1 VKRVDRRFLST
12 ALVLVMLIVSGLAY
26 TPRPLPE
33 LSPGDCPAMQHSQ
46 GVTIGA
52 LPYVGQDAIRTL
64 FDTKDL
70 YKTGVVPILLVIHNE
85 NPFAV
90 SMGARGAA
98 VIDSLGQRNPSIP
111 YPNVV
116 AALLQRRDVRAIS
129 SGPVVD
135 LSALKSG
142 KTADLIEDF
151 RNKSMDMERI
161 PPAETVR
168 KVVFFRMGTDPA
180 ALDSALLYFGEIY
193 NEDTAEEL
201 IFFEFE
207 LKLPPVKE

>member
-1 VKRVDRRFLST
+1 MLGLLAVT
-12 ALVLVMLIVSGLAY
+12 APAY

-33 LSPGDCPAMQHSQ
+33 ISPEECPARQRSQ
-46 GVTIGA
+46 DVIIGA
-52 LPYVGQDAIRTL
+52 LPYVGQDAIRSL

-70 YKTGVVPILLVIHNE
+70 YKAGVVPILLVIRNE

-90 SMGARGAA
+90 TMGARGAS
-98 VIDSLGQRNPSIP
+98 VTDSLGQRNPTIP

-116 AALLQRRDVRAIS
+116 AALIQRRDVRTVS

-161 PPAETVR
+161 PPDTTLR
-168 KVVFFRMGTDPA
+168 KVVFFRLGTDPA
-180 ALDSALLYFGEIY
+180 ALDGALLYFGEIY

-207 LKLPPVKE
+207 LKLPPPEK